1 MSWPDGRSATIR
13 HRCSTRFTDKLPFEV
28 RRPPYGGPGRP
39 KNVFLGMLSSV
50 LIGVPIGD
58 LRHWGAGHLL
68 WNRACRLFGAQWPKF
83 SGYWAL
89 RKRVRRGG
97 SIACGSDTKDDCFP
111 ALKHY
116 LDTESFGCT
125 APKESDTYGEDLLRV
140 HEASR
145 KRSEARLRA
154 EKATAAALLRRVKN
168 CRHTSQNKRGHMQ
181 EDIAGLQAQVEDIVN
196 AKH

>member
-1 MSWPDGRSATIR
+1 MNLFNLLLVILLEAHSFSGQQR
-13 HRCSTRFTDKLPFEV
+13 
-28 RRPPYGGPGRP
+28 

-58 LRHWGAGHLL
+58 LRHWGACHLL

-97 SIACGSDTKDDCFP
+97 SIACGSDIKDDCFP

-125 APKESDTYGEDLLRV
+125 APTEPDTYGEDLLRV

-154 EKATAAALLRRVKN
+154 EKATAAALLRRVRHN
-168 CRHTSQNKRGHMQ
+168 RHTSQNQGAAAITRR
-181 EDIAGLQAQVEDIVN
+181 DNLAAAAAGGTFEVSLQRATLCRACVFR
-196 AKH
+196 